1 MIYYIAI
8 ISNNEIQT
16 LKLAGGSNPPE
27 GPREDG
33 STVVYVDFTISDK
46 KEFIDT
52 HYWDGEWKE
61 RDPKPNRFA
70 KWSNQEWT
78 WDPEDLLNELRMHR
92 NSRLSIT
99 DWTRM
104 DDNGLDE
111 ESREIWAIY
120 RQELRDITEQY
131 SSLDDVVWP
140 ETP

>member
-1 MIYYIAI
+1 MQFIKVENGNPIGSPQSFNKNI
-8 ISNNEIQT
+8 VPSN
-16 LKLAGGSNPPE
+16 
-27 GPREDG
+27 
-33 STVVYVDFTISDK
+33 
-46 KEFIDT
+46 
-52 HYWDGEWKE
+52 EWKLYVPTQEEYDINFCLLVDKYIESRDIVAQLVLPFPDDIMSIINMKSLRE
-61 RDPKPNRFA
+61 RR
-70 KWSNQEWT
+70 NQ
-78 WDPEDLLNELRMHR
+78 LLSE
-92 NSRLSIT
+92 T